1 MKKIHFCLLL
11 VFFVESISA
20 ATIPADSAYCN
31 SPEAHQFDFWVGNW
45 NINQKIIQ
53 KDGTWIKTK
62 AQDSVSSIL
71 KGCAIEE
78 HWKGDVQFFWKGMK
92 QPEPLDGFSIRY
104 YDTNEKKWHINW
116 MDNFDPTLGDGFTG
130 NFNNG
135 RGEFFHE
142 RTTERGTQISRIIF
156 SDITKDSFHWD
167 LSISRD
173 NGKTW
178 TNIWIMEM
186 KRI

>member
-1 MKKIHFCLLL
+1 
-11 VFFVESISA
+11 VESISA